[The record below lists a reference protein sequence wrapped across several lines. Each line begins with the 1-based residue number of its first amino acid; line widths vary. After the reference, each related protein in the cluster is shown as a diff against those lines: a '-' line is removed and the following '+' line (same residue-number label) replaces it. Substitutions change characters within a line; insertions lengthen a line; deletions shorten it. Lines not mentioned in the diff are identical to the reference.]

1 MIGLRRIGILLAL
14 PLLAACAS
22 QRARGPSVDGAL
34 LRLEYREH
42 ASLLPNLRLD
52 GVQLQV
58 SSRLGRTSTVV
69 WHFQEKELG
78 EDWYLPIPDSYEM
91 QDRMHASLMQTLENF
106 GFALHGWPGDP
117 QLFVGVKVRQMKLRS
132 LGVGEGYRSCDLEL
146 EFILREAPSGVEI
159 RRFNSRGQ
167 SRLSGSWTHMYR
179 SGPRWLPESGQPHP
193 VLEATRVA
201 TLDFLAE
208 SLEFWRDPAAWESSI
223 KFSDATP

>member
-1 MIGLRRIGILLAL
+1 MNGLRRIGILISL

-22 QRARGPSVDGAL
+22 HTARGPMVDGAL

-42 ASLLPNLRLD
+42 APQLPNLRLD
-52 GVQLQV
+52 GVQLQE
-58 SSRLGRTSTVV
+58 SGRLGRGSTVV
-69 WHFQEKELG
+69 WHYQEKELG
-78 EDWYLPIPDSYEM
+78 EDWYLPIPDSFEM
-91 QDRMHASLMQTLENF
+91 QDRMHSSLLNTLENF

-117 QLFVGVKVRQMKLRS
+117 QLFVGVKVKQMRLRS

-159 RRFNSRGQ
+159 RRFTSRGQ

-179 SGPRWLPESGQPHP
+179 SGPRWLPEGDQPHP

-201 TLDFLAE
+201 ALDFLAE
-208 SLEFWRDPAAWESSI
+208 SLEFWRDPQAWAASI
-223 KFSDATP
+223 KFSDAGP